1 MSDERLDPEAAPE
14 ASLQEHLARYRFARE
29 RVAGRVLDVA
39 CGTGYGAALLG
50 AVGVDLSMD
59 ALRAARNETDRLIRA
74 DAQRLPFGGIFDAV
88 VSFETVE
95 HVADAER
102 FVAECR
108 RVLRPGGV
116 LVMSTPNRELWSPR
130 SSKPL
135 QPHHTREFSRKEF
148 LALLGPFRDV
158 TLFGQLSLG
167 RAAAAAFAW
176 KELSKRVIRA
186 LLPLRRFRGAS
197 TRRLKD
203 LAPDPAYA
211 PRPLAADGT
220 AAIFVAVAAR

>member
-14 ASLQEHLARYRFARE
+14 ASLQEHLARYRFARQ
-29 RVAGRVLDVA
+29 RVSGRILDVA
-39 CGTGYGAALLG
+39 CGTGYGTAMLG
-50 AVGVDLSMD
+50 AVGVDLSPD
-59 ALRAARNETDRLIRA
+59 ALRAACRETDRLVRG
-74 DAQRLPFGGIFDAV
+74 DALRLPFGGIFDAV

-95 HVADAER
+95 HVADAEG

-130 SSKPL
+130 ASKPL
-135 QPHHTREFSRKEF
+135 QAHHVKEFSRKEF

-158 TLFGQLSLG
+158 TLFGQRSMG
-167 RAAAAAFAW
+167 RRAAAAFAW

-186 LLPLRRFRGAS
+186 LVPVGRFRGSSKRA
-197 TRRLKD
+197 LKD
-203 LAPDPAYA
+203 LVPDPAYE
-211 PRPLAADGT
+211 PRPLAAEAT
-220 AAIFVAVAAR
+220 ASIFVAVATR

>member
-29 RVAGRVLDVA
+29 RVGGRILDVA

-50 AVGVDLSMD
+50 AVGVDISAE
-59 ALRAARNETDRLIRA
+59 ALARARNETDRLIRS
-74 DAQRLPFGGIFDAV
+74 DALRLPFGAAFDAV

-95 HVADAER
+95 HLADPEG

-108 RVLRPGGV
+108 RVLRPGGL

-135 QPHHTREFSRKEF
+135 QAHHVREFSRKEF

-158 TLFGQLSLG
+158 TLFGQLPMG
-167 RAAAAAFAW
+167 RRTAAAFAW

-186 LLPLRRFRGAS
+186 LMPLRRFRGAS
-197 TRRLKD
+197 RRSLKD
-203 LAPDPAYA
+203 LAPDPAYE
-211 PRPLAADGT
+211 PRPLAAEGT
-220 AAIFVAVAAR
+220 ASIFVAVATR